1 MTSQTLAPSCTNL
14 DIGAYDAT
22 RAAVAAN
29 PPAGRGTFTTIT
41 TWADGA
47 RARTVARSFAVETDE
62 PAPLGGTDRAVDPM
76 ELLLA
81 SLGTCLTIG
90 WVTGAAKRG
99 LDFRSLVIRVEGD
112 YDLAGYLALD
122 GEVRPGFS
130 TVRYSVEVDTDAE
143 PAVLE
148 DIRLAAE
155 ATSPMFDN
163 VARPT
168 PIEARIVTPA
178 AAAG

>member
-1 MTSQTLAPSCTNL
+1 MTSPTPAPSCTNL
-14 DIGAYDAT
+14 DLDAFETT
-22 RAAVAAN
+22 RAAVAAD
-29 PPAGRGTFTTIT
+29 PTVGRDSFTTVT
-41 TWADGA
+41 TWTDGA
-47 RARTVARSFAVETDE
+47 RARTVARSFSIETDE

-81 SLGTCLTIG
+81 ALGTCLTIG

-122 GEVRPGFS
+122 DGVRPGFS
-130 TVRYSVEVDTDAE
+130 SLRYTVEVDTDA
-143 PAVLE
+143 PAAVLE
-148 DIRLAAE
+148 EIRRAAE

-163 VARPT
+163 VTRPT
-168 PIEARIVTPA
+168 SIEARVVASATA
-178 AAAG
+178 DG